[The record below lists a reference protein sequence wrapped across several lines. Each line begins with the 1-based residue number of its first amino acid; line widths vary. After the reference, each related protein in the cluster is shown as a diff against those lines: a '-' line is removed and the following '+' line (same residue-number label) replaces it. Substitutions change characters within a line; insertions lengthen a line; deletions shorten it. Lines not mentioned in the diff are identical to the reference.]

1 MCDYQIEQAFIKDIR
16 WIKKTK
22 EVVIEREE
30 RKEMINAE
38 RKERKDYAK
47 RMQDDRKKQQD
58 EIKARNEERKKRDD
72 ERKREWELEQLERF
86 DVHPYKRQIE
96 ACEQLIY
103 FCAKNRKSETQQ
115 ADAIEQLKEEAS
127 DADRKMTTEKKLDE

>member
-22 EVVIEREE
+22 DVVIEREE

-47 RMQDDRKKQQD
+47 RMQDDRKKQ
-58 EIKARNEERKKRDD
+58 
-72 ERKREWELEQLERF
+72 
-86 DVHPYKRQIE
+86 
-96 ACEQLIY
+96 
-103 FCAKNRKSETQQ
+103 
-115 ADAIEQLKEEAS
+115 
-127 DADRKMTTEKKLDE
+127 